1 MSFRGQRFAVLS
13 LVVGLSMAAP
23 VGAGSARAAD
33 PSAADVQWAQT
44 ILKAKGLY
52 SGRANGDFNEPTR
65 AALRAYQKSAGLQQ
79 TGQLDAATSGH
90 MLAARQSTTQSTMG
104 NLAGPNGKPQ
114 PSQINRNVE
123 PPKPLA
129 SPTTRVDTHGSETG
143 VQALGVI
150 GQSVNQSASQSGG
163 HSSGRSAERSA
174 APAPS
179 AARSEP
185 APRVSSNEPVSAP
198 RPSVSRGA
206 APGEPVPQAAPRTRV
221 DSIGQAAPEGMRE
234 APDPAETGLTAPAWV
249 RSLLIA
255 VLGGAFGFAGFTF
268 WRSGRRPSRASK
280 AALRAET
287 AEIRREPSFGAAGN
301 TGAGAPVLRATRPS

>member
-13 LVVGLSMAAP
+13 LLIGLSMAAP
-23 VGAGSARAAD
+23 LSAVPAYAAE
-33 PSAADVQWAQT
+33 PTAADVQWAQM
-44 ILKAKGLY
+44 ILKGKGLY

-65 AALRAYQKSAGLQQ
+65 DALRAYQKSAGLKQ

-90 MLAARQSTTQSTMG
+90 MLAARQSAAPSSMG

-114 PSQINRNVE
+114 PSQVNRNVE

-129 SPTTRVDTHGSETG
+129 SPTTRVDTHGSDTG

-150 GQSVNQSASQSGG
+150 GHSASQSAGQSGG
-163 HSSGRSAERSA
+163 HSGGHSAERSA
-174 APAPS
+174 PPPA
-179 AARSEP
+179 AHSEP
-185 APRVSSNEPVSAP
+185 APHHASISEPAAAP
-198 RPSVSRGA
+198 RASVTRGA

-221 DSIGQAAPEGMRE
+221 DSMSQAAPEGMRE

-268 WRSGRRPSRASK
+268 WRSGRRPSRTSVAAS
-280 AALRAET
+280 RADTVET
-287 AEIRREPSFGAAGN
+287 RREPSFGAERN
-301 TGAGAPVLRATRPS
+301 TGGGAPVLRATRPS

>member
-1 MSFRGQRFAVLS
+1 MSFPGQRFAVLS
-13 LVVGLSMAAP
+13 FVVGLSMAVPLDAMP
-23 VGAGSARAAD
+23 AHAAD
-33 PSAADVQWAQT
+33 ATAADVQWAQT

-65 AALRAYQKSAGLQQ
+65 TALRAYQKSAGLKQ

-90 MLAARQSTTQSTMG
+90 MLAARQSTAQSTMG

-114 PSQINRNVE
+114 PSQANRNVE

-150 GQSVNQSASQSGG
+150 GQSGGQSGG
-163 HSSGRSAERSA
+163 HSA
-174 APAPS
+174 APS
-179 AARSEP
+179 TARSEP
-185 APRVSSNEPVSAP
+185 AHRASSSEPAAP
-198 RPSVSRGA
+198 RASVARVA

-221 DSIGQAAPEGMRE
+221 DSVGQAPPEGMRE

-249 RSLLIA
+249 RSVIIA
-255 VLGGAFGFAGFTF
+255 VLAGAFGFASFTF
-268 WRSGRRPSRASK
+268 WRSGRRPSRTSK
-280 AALRAET
+280 AASRADMVET
-287 AEIRREPSFGAAGN
+287 RREPSFDGGSN
-301 TGAGAPVLRATRPS
+301 TGTGAPVLRATRPS

>member
-23 VGAGSARAAD
+23 VGAGSARAAE
-33 PSAADVQWAQT
+33 PTAADVQWAQT
-44 ILKAKGLY
+44 ILKAKGLS

-129 SPTTRVDTHGSETG
+129 SPTIRVDTHRSETG

-150 GQSVNQSASQSGG
+150 GQSGG
-163 HSSGRSAERSA
+163 HSSGRSAER
-174 APAPS
+174 
-179 AARSEP
+179 
-185 APRVSSNEPVSAP
+185 
-198 RPSVSRGA
+198 
-206 APGEPVPQAAPRTRV
+206 
-221 DSIGQAAPEGMRE
+221 
-234 APDPAETGLTAPAWV
+234 
-249 RSLLIA
+249 
-255 VLGGAFGFAGFTF
+255 
-268 WRSGRRPSRASK
+268 
-280 AALRAET
+280 
-287 AEIRREPSFGAAGN
+287 
-301 TGAGAPVLRATRPS
+301 

>member
-23 VGAGSARAAD
+23 FGAVPAYAAE
-33 PSAADVQWAQT
+33 PTAADVQWAQM
-44 ILKAKGLY
+44 ILKGKGLY

-65 AALRAYQKSAGLQQ
+65 DALRAYQKSAGLKQ

-90 MLAARQSTTQSTMG
+90 MLAARQSAAPSSMG

-114 PSQINRNVE
+114 PSQVNRNVE

-129 SPTTRVDTHGSETG
+129 SPTTRVDTHGSDTG

-150 GQSVNQSASQSGG
+150 GHSVSQSAGQSGG
-163 HSSGRSAERSA
+163 HSAERSA
-174 APAPS
+174 APP
-179 AARSEP
+179 AAHSEP
-185 APRVSSNEPVSAP
+185 APHRASISEPTAAP
-198 RPSVSRGA
+198 RASVARGP

-221 DSIGQAAPEGMRE
+221 DSMGQAAPEGMRE

-255 VLGGAFGFAGFTF
+255 VLGGAFGFAGFSF
-268 WRSGRRPSRASK
+268 WRSGRRPSRTSVAAS
-280 AALRAET
+280 RADTVET
-287 AEIRREPSFGAAGN
+287 RREPSFGAERN
-301 TGAGAPVLRATRPS
+301 TSGGAPVLRATRPS

>member
-1 MSFRGQRFAVLS
+1 M
-13 LVVGLSMAAP
+13 
-23 VGAGSARAAD
+23 GAGSAYAAE
-33 PSAADVQWAQT
+33 PTAADVQWAQT

-65 AALRAYQKSAGLQQ
+65 AALRAYQKSAGLKQ

-90 MLAARQSTTQSTMG
+90 MLAARQSTAQSTMG

-114 PSQINRNVE
+114 PSQTTRNVE

-150 GQSVNQSASQSGG
+150 GQSGGQSGT
-163 HSSGRSAERSA
+163 RSTERSA

-185 APRVSSNEPVSAP
+185 APRVSSNEPAAAP
-198 RPSVSRGA
+198 RAAVARGA

-221 DSIGQAAPEGMRE
+221 DSIGQAPPDGMRE

-249 RSLLIA
+249 RSLIIA

-268 WRSGRRPSRASK
+268 WRSGRRPSRTSVAAS
-280 AALRAET
+280 RAGSVET
-287 AEIRREPSFGAAGN
+287 RREPSFDGGRN

>member
-23 VGAGSARAAD
+23 LGAVPAYAAD
-33 PSAADVQWAQT
+33 PTAADVQWAQM

-52 SGRANGDFNEPTR
+52 NGRANGDFNEPTR
-65 AALRAYQKSAGLQQ
+65 DALRAYQKSVGLKQ

-90 MLAARQSTTQSTMG
+90 MLAARQSTAQSSMG

-150 GQSVNQSASQSGG
+150 GHSSAQSVG
-163 HSSGRSAERSA
+163 H
-174 APAPS
+174 S

-185 APRVSSNEPVSAP
+185 APRASASTSETTAAP
-198 RPSVSRGA
+198 RVSVARGA
-206 APGEPVPQAAPRTRV
+206 APGEPVPKAAPRTRV
-221 DSIGQAAPEGMRE
+221 NSVGQAAPEGMRE

-249 RSLLIA
+249 RSLIIA

-268 WRSGRRPSRASK
+268 WRSGRRPSRTSK
-280 AALRAET
+280 AASRGDVSET
-287 AEIRREPSFGAAGN
+287 RREPSFDGGRN
-301 TGAGAPVLRATRPS
+301 TGAGAPVLRATRPL

>member
-23 VGAGSARAAD
+23 MGAGSAYAAE
-33 PSAADVQWAQT
+33 PTAADVQWAQS

-65 AALRAYQKSAGLQQ
+65 AALRAYQKSAGLKQ

-104 NLAGPNGKPQ
+104 NLAGPTGKPQ
-114 PSQINRNVE
+114 PSQVNRNIE

-150 GQSVNQSASQSGG
+150 GQSVGQSGG
-163 HSSGRSAERSA
+163 HSSGRPAERSA

-179 AARSEP
+179 TARSEP
-185 APRVSSNEPVSAP
+185 APRTSSNEPASAP
-198 RPSVSRGA
+198 RPSVARGA

-221 DSIGQAAPEGMRE
+221 DSMGQAAPEGMRE

-249 RSLLIA
+249 RSLIIT
-255 VLGGAFGFAGFTF
+255 VLGGAFAFAGFTF
-268 WRSGRRPSRASK
+268 WRSGRRPSRTSSK
-280 AALRAET
+280 AASRGDSVET
-287 AEIRREPSFGAAGN
+287 RREPSFDGGRN

>member
-1 MSFRGQRFAVLS
+1 M
-13 LVVGLSMAAP
+13 
-23 VGAGSARAAD
+23 GAGSARAAE
-33 PSAADVQWAQT
+33 PTAADVQWAQT

-79 TGQLDAATSGH
+79 TGKLDAATSGH

-150 GQSVNQSASQSGG
+150 GQSGGQSGG
-163 HSSGRSAERSA
+163 HSA
-174 APAPS
+174 APS
-179 AARSEP
+179 TARSEP
-185 APRVSSNEPVSAP
+185 AHRVSSNEPAAP
-198 RPSVSRGA
+198 RASVARVA

-221 DSIGQAAPEGMRE
+221 DSVGQAPPEGMRE
-234 APDPAETGLTAPAWV
+234 APDPVETGLTAPAWV
-249 RSLLIA
+249 RSVIIA
-255 VLGGAFGFAGFTF
+255 VLASAFGFAGFTF
-268 WRSGRRPSRASK
+268 WRSGRRPSRTSK
-280 AALRAET
+280 AASRADMVET
-287 AEIRREPSFGAAGN
+287 RREPSFDGGSN
-301 TGAGAPVLRATRPS
+301 TGTGAPVLRATRPS

>member
-23 VGAGSARAAD
+23 VGAGSARAAE
-33 PSAADVQWAQT
+33 PAAADVQWAQM

-114 PSQINRNVE
+114 PSQTNRNVE

-150 GQSVNQSASQSGG
+150 GQSVGQSGG
-163 HSSGRSAERSA
+163 HSSGRPAERSA

-179 AARSEP
+179 TARSEP
-185 APRVSSNEPVSAP
+185 APRTSSNEPASAP
-198 RPSVSRGA
+198 RPSVARGA

-221 DSIGQAAPEGMRE
+221 DSMGQAAPEGMRE

-249 RSLLIA
+249 RSLIIA

-268 WRSGRRPSRASK
+268 WRSGRRPSRTSK
-280 AALRAET
+280 ATSRAET
-287 AEIRREPSFGAAGN
+287 AEARREPSFEAARN

>member
-13 LVVGLSMAAP
+13 LLIGLSMAAP
-23 VGAGSARAAD
+23 LSAVPAYAAE
-33 PSAADVQWAQT
+33 PTAADVQWAQM

-114 PSQINRNVE
+114 PSQTNRNVE

-143 VQALGVI
+143 VQAMGVI
-150 GQSVNQSASQSGG
+150 GQSGGQSGS

-179 AARSEP
+179 TTRSEP
-185 APRVSSNEPVSAP
+185 APRASSNEPAAAP
-198 RPSVSRGA
+198 RASVARSA
-206 APGEPVPQAAPRTRV
+206 APGEPVPQAAPRTHV
-221 DSIGQAAPEGMRE
+221 DSVGQAAPEGMRE

-268 WRSGRRPSRASK
+268 WRSGRRPSRTSVAASR
-280 AALRAET
+280 ADAAET
-287 AEIRREPSFGAAGN
+287 RREPSFSSGRS